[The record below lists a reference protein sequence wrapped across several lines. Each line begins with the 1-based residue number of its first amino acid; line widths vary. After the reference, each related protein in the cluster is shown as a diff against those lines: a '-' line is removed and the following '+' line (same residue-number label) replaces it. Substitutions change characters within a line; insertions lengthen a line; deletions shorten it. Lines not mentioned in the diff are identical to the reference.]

1 MNNLELLARVPA
13 PLLAWYDKEARDLP
27 WRQNTDPYRVWV
39 SEIMLQQTRVEA
51 VIPYYERFL
60 AAFPDLKALADA
72 PEEQL
77 LKLWEGLGYYSRARN
92 LQKAARE
99 ALSRFGGLPGQV
111 QELSSLPGI
120 GAYTAGAIA
129 SIAFSRPVP
138 AVDGNVLRVVAR
150 LTDSHDD
157 VLSPAVK
164 REAEKAVAAVIP
176 HDRPG
181 DFNQAVMDLGATV
194 CLPNGAPRCEVC
206 PLAELCLG
214 LARSTA
220 PELPVKAKKK
230 ERRVEEKT
238 VLVLIDGEGRA
249 ALERRPARG
258 LLAGLWQLPLLSG
271 HAAEKELREAL
282 EGWGMQAQS
291 LRPLGD
297 AVHIFSHVEWR
308 MTGWLARVR
317 GEGPFTWAA
326 PEELEERYALPSAF
340 RAYRPA
346 CLEGCAFAA
355 ADAEEVSPR

>member
-220 PELPVKAKKK
+220 PELPVKTKKK
-230 ERRVEEKT
+230 ERQKLRTTSKT
-238 VLVLIDGEGRA
+238 IVFVILAVCLVDLQHTYILAYLGREQIA
-249 ALERRPARG
+249 EALSQDIVTTIIAVALGYFAKSFLETF
-258 LLAGLWQLPLLSG
+258 
-271 HAAEKELREAL
+271 AEKR
-282 EGWGMQAQS
+282 
-291 LRPLGD
+291 
-297 AVHIFSHVEWR
+297 
-308 MTGWLARVR
+308 
-317 GEGPFTWAA
+317 
-326 PEELEERYALPSAF
+326 EERIN
-340 RAYRPA
+340 RMI
-346 CLEGCAFAA
+346 
-355 ADAEEVSPR
+355 DNTAEPEQEVIE

>member
-1 MNNLELLARVPA
+1 M
-13 PLLAWYDKEARDLP
+13 
-27 WRQNTDPYRVWV
+27 
-39 SEIMLQQTRVEA
+39 
-51 VIPYYERFL
+51 
-60 AAFPDLKALADA
+60 
-72 PEEQL
+72 
-77 LKLWEGLGYYSRARN
+77 
-92 LQKAARE
+92 
-99 ALSRFGGLPGQV
+99 
-111 QELSSLPGI
+111 
-120 GAYTAGAIA
+120 
-129 SIAFSRPVP
+129 
-138 AVDGNVLRVVAR
+138 DGNVLRVVAR

-206 PLAELCLG
+206 PLAKLCLG

-230 ERRVEEKT
+230 ERRIEEKT

-271 HAAEKELREAL
+271 HATEKELHQAL
-282 EGWGMQAQS
+282 EGWGMQVQS
-291 LRPLGD
+291 LRPLEN
-297 AVHIFSHVEWR
+297 AVHIFSHVEWH
-308 MTGWLARVR
+308 MTGWLVQVR
-317 GEGPFTWAA
+317 GEGPFTWTA

-346 CLEGCAFAA
+346 CLEGRAFSGN
-355 ADAEEVSPR
+355 DAEEVSPR

>member
-1 MNNLELLARVPA
+1 MENLELLARVPA
-13 PLLAWYDKEARDLP
+13 PLLAWYDQEARVLP
-27 WRQNTDPYRVWV
+27 WRKNTDPYRVWV

-60 AAFPDLKALADA
+60 TAFPDLAALAAA

-92 LQKAARE
+92 LQKAAKE
-99 ALSRFGGLPGQV
+99 ALSRFGGLPGEV
-111 QELSSLPGI
+111 KELSSLPGI

-157 VLSPAVK
+157 VLSPAVR

-194 CLPNGAPRCEVC
+194 CLPNGTPRCEVC
-206 PLAELCLG
+206 PLAGFCLG

-220 PELPVKAKKK
+220 AELPVKAKKK
-230 ERRVEEKT
+230 ERRVEKKT
-238 VLVLIDGEGRA
+238 VLVLIDEKGRA

-258 LLAGLWQLPLLSG
+258 LLAGLWQLPLLPG
-271 HAAEKELREAL
+271 HAAEEELYETLRS
-282 EGWGMQAQS
+282 WGMEVTS
-291 LRPLGD
+291 LRPLEN
-297 AVHIFSHVEWR
+297 AVHVFSHVEWH
-308 MTGWLARVR
+308 MTGWLVRVR

-326 PEELEERYALPSAF
+326 PGELEERYALPSAF

-346 CLEGCAFAA
+346 CLERRAVDTE
-355 ADAEEVSPR
+355 DAGGMRPS

>member
-77 LKLWEGLGYYSRARN
+77 LKLWEALGSYSRARN

-220 PELPVKAKKK
+220 PELPVKTKKK

-271 HAAEKELREAL
+271 HAAEKELHQAL

-291 LRPLGD
+291 LRPLEN

-317 GEGPFTWAA
+317 GEGPFTWTA

-346 CLEGCAFAA
+346 CLEGRAFSGN
-355 ADAEEVSPR
+355 DAEEVSSR